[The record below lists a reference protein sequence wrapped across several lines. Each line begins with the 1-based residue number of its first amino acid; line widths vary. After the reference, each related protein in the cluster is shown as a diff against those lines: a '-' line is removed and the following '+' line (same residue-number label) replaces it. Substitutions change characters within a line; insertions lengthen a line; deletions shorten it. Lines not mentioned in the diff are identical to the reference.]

1 MIPTQNF
8 KGELILENSILLFL
22 ESLLKFLF
30 NKVHQIQCSRPTKGR
45 RLLNEVCVI
54 NVRGSDNK

>member
-1 MIPTQNF
+1 MIPTHDV
-8 KGELILENSILLFL
+8 KGELILENSILIFL

-30 NKVHQIQCSRPTKGR
+30 NKVHQIQCSRPTKDR

-54 NVRGSDNK
+54 NVRGSGSK